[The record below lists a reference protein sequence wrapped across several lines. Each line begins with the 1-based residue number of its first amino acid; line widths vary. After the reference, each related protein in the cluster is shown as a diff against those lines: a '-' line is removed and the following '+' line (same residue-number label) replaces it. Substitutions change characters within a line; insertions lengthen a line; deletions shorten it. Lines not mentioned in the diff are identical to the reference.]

1 MKLSNLGNETSFIE
15 EVDNKIK
22 DQNKMW
28 FQTRKLF
35 MIFSLT
41 SMTLELQSYWKYLE
55 KKNRSQV

>member
-15 EVDNKIK
+15 GVDNKIK

-28 FQTRKLF
+28 FKTRKLF

>member
-15 EVDNKIK
+15 GVDNKIK

-28 FQTRKLF
+28 FKTRKLF

-41 SMTLELQSYWKYLE
+41 SNDVRTTILLKILGE
-55 KKNRSQV
+55 KK

>member
-1 MKLSNLGNETSFIE
+1 MELSNLGNKTSFIE

-28 FQTRKLF
+28 FKTRKLF

>member
-15 EVDNKIK
+15 GVDNKIK

>member
-28 FQTRKLF
+28 FKTRKLF